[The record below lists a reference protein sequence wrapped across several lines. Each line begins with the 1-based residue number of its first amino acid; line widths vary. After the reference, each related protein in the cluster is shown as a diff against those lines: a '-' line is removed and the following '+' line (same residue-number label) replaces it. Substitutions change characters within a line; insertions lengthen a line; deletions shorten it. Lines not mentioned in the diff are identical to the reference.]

1 MSWKDKLKNKYDDE
15 QKYINILEEA
25 WPKINRAKDKELY
38 DWFIGYLKDA
48 DKKSNIDLLSRNEI
62 DKILALAWQSWG
74 KFLNESIYPSYIDS
88 WSAEY

>member
-25 WPKINRAKDKELY
+25 RPKTNRAEDKGLY
-38 DWFIGYLKDA
+38 DWYIGYLKDA

-62 DKILALAWQSWG
+62 DKILALAWQSWH
-74 KFLNESIYPSYIDS
+74 DS
-88 WSAEY
+88 MDAWSAEY